1 MGGGRFSRFDW
12 DARCYILLQKDAGKG
27 QRYGPF
33 RGFSGMNGLKYVDHR
48 LFCLYDE
55 QHQNYYGYESGEHWD
70 SVTVLMA

>member
-1 MGGGRFSRFDW
+1 
-12 DARCYILLQKDAGKG
+12 
-27 QRYGPF
+27 
-33 RGFSGMNGLKYVDHR
+33 MNGLKYVDHR